1 MHIDQATLQK
11 IAHLARLSFDG
22 QDEERM
28 LKDMAQVLDWAA
40 QLQEVDTTQVIPL
53 TNMSA
58 EINAWR
64 EDEVGSSWTQAE
76 ALKNAPKQEGPFFSV
91 PKVME

>member
-53 TNMSA
+53 TNMSS

-64 EDEVGSSWTQAE
+64 EDEVGPSWAQAE
-76 ALKNAPKQEGPFFSV
+76 ALKNAPKKEGGFFSV

>member
-64 EDEVGSSWTQAE
+64 EDEVGPSWTQAE
-76 ALKNAPKQEGPFFSV
+76 ALKNAPKQEGSFFSV

>member
-40 QLQEVDTTQVIPL
+40 QLQEVDTSQVIPL

-64 EDEVGSSWTQAE
+64 EDEVGPSWTQAE